1 MGWNYLL
8 EIDAKFEACG
18 DEKMLATWPAAELR
32 RQFFGGCDPHN

>member
-18 DEKMLATWPAAELR
+18 DEKMPAGWPADEL
-32 RQFFGGCDPHN
+32 